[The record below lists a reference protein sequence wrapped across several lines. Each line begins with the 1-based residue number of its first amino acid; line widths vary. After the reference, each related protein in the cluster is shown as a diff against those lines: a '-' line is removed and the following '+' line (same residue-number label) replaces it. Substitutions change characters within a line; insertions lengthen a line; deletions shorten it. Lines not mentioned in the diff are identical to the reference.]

1 MLFLVGESLVIS
13 GSHLECPRMLI
24 ASGVC
29 VSVGIYQMKL
39 LLTAPGI
46 SGLIGVLVFDAV
58 TTDQFPV
65 HVIRTKTLQ
74 HTY

>member
-1 MLFLVGESLVIS
+1 MS
-13 GSHLECPRMLI
+13 I
-24 ASGVC
+24 ASEVC

-74 HTY
+74 NTY